1 MRRAE
6 GREFQI
12 VGTATS
18 KLRAPNEVQTY
29 GMESKV
35 VFDNPRERVE

>member
-1 MRRAE
+1 MGE

-12 VGTATS
+12 AGAAIV

-29 GMESKV
+29 GMESKLV
-35 VFDNPRERVE
+35 SDN